1 MAAML
6 LMIGG
11 AACAQQPE
19 KQENKAE
26 VEAPAKA
33 EEPKQESVPE
43 TKKCDGTNE
52 GKECEKSDAAA
63 SGSEAASTENT
74 GKSE

>member
-26 VEAPAKA
+26 VEAPATA
-33 EEPKQESVPE
+33 EEPQEAPATEQKNDSTSE
-43 TKKCDGTNE
+43 AQE
-52 GKECEKSDAAA
+52 GEKSDAAA
-63 SGSEAASTENT
+63 SADNAGKTE
-74 GKSE
+74 